1 MKDGTMIEKIKDFV
15 TELLFFILWMIGV
28 GVILVI
34 TGLLYVIDYTNW
46 RNHEDKNDRRTR
58 KKV

>member
-1 MKDGTMIEKIKDFV
+1 MIEKIKDFV

-34 TGLLYVIDYTNW
+34 TGLLYVIDYINW

>member
-1 MKDGTMIEKIKDFV
+1 MIEKIKDFV

-46 RNHEDKNDRRTR
+46 RKHEDKNDRRTR

>member
-46 RNHEDKNDRRTR
+46 RKHEDKNDRCTR

>member
-1 MKDGTMIEKIKDFV
+1 MIEKIKDFV

>member
-34 TGLLYVIDYTNW
+34 TGLLYVIDYINW

-58 KKV
+58 KKI